1 MSSDEQ
7 TQGGVPGSEPD
18 AVLPAAHVVS
28 DGSLPVHDL
37 RAGVEAMRAATAVV
51 LEASRCA
58 WSLSDGEARDVVEA
72 FTRAMASAEAARL
85 AVIKVLDERPEAVP
99 GASEGKVAAA
109 FLTGRLNVDQGRANA
124 DARAAH
130 ALDADSGSLPQ
141 VGAALAAGEIT
152 REHADACVRAVAR
165 LPKRLRVVL
174 LEDEAS
180 GELRSGMEI
189 ADAFLAEQ
197 CRRFPVRAIHRLV
210 DELVRVLDP
219 DREEDFDEDAH
230 LRRGLS
236 LVKDSTG
243 MGSLRMTLTPADT
256 AVLSAMLSAAGKPRP
271 AREVLT
277 VDDTGV
283 EQVTLVKDD
292 RTVAMRR
299 YDALMGLLRA
309 GLTGDSGGEAP
320 PPLVNL
326 LVTATV
332 EQVAAAGAAAERVRR
347 RATAGAGGNPGRGHR
362 RVDGGHRDDTTAADA
377 AVSSDSGGGTDVDVD
392 GGAGAGT
399 VGGGSV
405 PQTFSGNGSVESA
418 AGQVGRA
425 AGFATLHRHGPIGA
439 HLLAYLACTATLTRV
454 LLDPN
459 GAPLDVGRTHRLA
472 TQAQR
477 KALAARDGGCVIPA
491 CPVPHEGTDAH
502 HLQAWEHGGLTDLHN
517 LVSLCPNHHQQVH
530 TGLWVVEVLDGI
542 PWVRPPSWVDPERRL
557 TRNLHHQTHTAAQR
571 IGQQLRLA
579 LDEDADARGV
589 GPNRS
594 GLSPIDLT
602 PPIWNQAPPDDTWKR
617 TA

>member
-1 MSSDEQ
+1 MSSYDQ
-7 TQGGVPGSEPD
+7 TWGEVPGSEPGLSMPPGHV
-18 AVLPAAHVVS
+18 ASGESAPA
-28 DGSLPVHDL
+28 HDL
-37 RAGVEAMRAATAVV
+37 LAGVQAMKAATAMV

-58 WSLSDGEARDVVEA
+58 WSLSDDEVRGAVEDIS
-72 FTRAMASAEAARL
+72 RAMASAEAARL
-85 AVIKVLDERPEAVP
+85 AVIKILDERPEAVP

-109 FLTGRLNVDQGRANA
+109 FLTGRLNTDPGRANA

-130 ALDADSGSLPQ
+130 ALDSDSGSLPQ

-165 LPKRLRVVL
+165 LPKRLRIVL
-174 LEDEAS
+174 LEDEAT
-180 GELRSGMEI
+180 GELKSGMEI

-271 AREVLT
+271 AQQVLT
-277 VDDTGV
+277 VDDTGA

-299 YDALMGLLRA
+299 YDAVMALLRA
-309 GLTGDSGGEAP
+309 GLNGGIGVEAAS
-320 PPLVNL
+320 PLVNL

-332 EQVAAAGAAAERVRR
+332 EQVAAAGAAAEQVRR
-347 RATAGAGGNPGRGHR
+347 RAETAAG
-362 RVDGGHRDDTTAADA
+362 VDGDRDARMDAAPDVGLDAEAPVTETFFGNGSAADA
-377 AVSSDSGGGTDVDVD
+377 ACR
-392 GGAGAGT
+392 
-399 VGGGSV
+399 
-405 PQTFSGNGSVESA
+405 
-418 AGQVGRA
+418 VGRA
-425 AGFATLHRHGPIGA
+425 AGFATPHRHGPIGS
-439 HLLAYLACTATLTRV
+439 HLLAYLACTATLTKV
-454 LLDPN
+454 LLDRN

-472 TQAQR
+472 TPAQR
-477 KALAARDGGCVIPA
+477 KALAARDSGCVIPA

-502 HLQAWEHGGLTDLHN
+502 HLVPWERGGATDLNN
-517 LVSLCPNHHQQVH
+517 LVSL
-530 TGLWVVEVLDGI
+530 
-542 PWVRPPSWVDPERRL
+542 RL
-557 TRNLHHQTHTAAQR
+557 SHESRVA
-571 IGQQLRLA
+571 
-579 LDEDADARGV
+579 
-589 GPNRS
+589 
-594 GLSPIDLT
+594 
-602 PPIWNQAPPDDTWKR
+602 
-617 TA
+617 

>member
-7 TQGGVPGSEPD
+7 TWGEVPGNEPD
-18 AVLPAAHVVS
+18 AAMPTAHVVS
-28 DGSLPVHDL
+28 DGSMPVHDL
-37 RAGVEAMRAATAVV
+37 QAGVEAMRAATAVV

-109 FLTGRLNVDQGRANA
+109 FLTGRLNIDPGRANA

-174 LEDEAS
+174 LEDEAT
-180 GELRSGMEI
+180 GELKSGMEI

-277 VDDTGV
+277 VDSESI

-299 YDALMGLLRA
+299 YDAVMGLLRA
-309 GLTGDSGGEAP
+309 ALTGGSDGEAAS
-320 PPLVNL
+320 PLVNL

-332 EQVAAAGAAAERVRR
+332 EQVAAAGAAAEQMRQRGEVAADTDQDAQVS
-347 RATAGAGGNPGRGHR
+347 ATFSSNGTA
-362 RVDGGHRDDTTAADA
+362 DTAACK
-377 AVSSDSGGGTDVDVD
+377 
-392 GGAGAGT
+392 
-399 VGGGSV
+399 
-405 PQTFSGNGSVESA
+405 
-418 AGQVGRA
+418 VGRA
-425 AGFATLHRHGPIGA
+425 AGFATLHRHGPIGS

-459 GAPLDVGRTHRLA
+459 GAPLDVGRAHRLA
-472 TQAQR
+472 TPAQR

-502 HLQAWEHGGLTDLHN
+502 HLQAWEHGGRTDLAN

-530 TGLWVVEVLDGI
+530 AGLWVVEVLDGI
-542 PWVRPPSWVDPERRL
+542 PWVRPPSWVDPERRR

-579 LDEDADARGV
+579 LDEDADARGI
-589 GPNRS
+589 GPSRT
-594 GLSPIDLT
+594 GLSPIDLA
-602 PPIWNQAPPDDTWKR
+602 PPIWNQAPPDDTWER
-617 TA
+617 AG

>member
-1 MSSDEQ
+1 M
-7 TQGGVPGSEPD
+7 
-18 AVLPAAHVVS
+18 S
-28 DGSLPVHDL
+28 DGSMPVHDL
-37 RAGVEAMRAATAVV
+37 QAGVEAMKAATAVV

-58 WSLSDGEARDVVEA
+58 WSLSDGEVRDVVEG

-141 VGAALAAGEIT
+141 VGAALAAGKIT

-174 LEDEAS
+174 LEDEAT

-277 VDDTGV
+277 VDDTGI
-283 EQVTLVKDD
+283 EQITLVKDD
-292 RTVAMRR
+292 RTVQMRR
-299 YDALMGLLRA
+299 YDAVMALLRA
-309 GLTGDSGGEAP
+309 GLNSGAGAEAP
-320 PPLVNL
+320 SPLVNL
-326 LVTATV
+326 LVTATMQ
-332 EQVAAAGAAAERVRR
+332 QVAAAGAAAEQARR
-347 RATAGAGGNPGRGHR
+347 RATAGAGGN
-362 RVDGGHRDDTTAADA
+362 RDDTSAADA
-377 AVSSDSGGGTDVDVD
+377 AVRSDSGD
-392 GGAGAGT
+392 GGAADIDARAG
-399 VGGGSV
+399 VDGVESV
-405 PQTFSGNGSVESA
+405 PETFSGNGSVEPA
-418 AGQVGRA
+418 ASQVGRA
-425 AGFATLHRHGPIGA
+425 AGFATLHRHGPIGS
-439 HLLAYLACTATLTRV
+439 HLLAYLTCAATLTKV

-472 TQAQR
+472 TPAQR

-517 LVSLCPNHHQQVH
+517 LVSLCPAHHQQVH
-530 TGLWVVEVLDGI
+530 AGLWVIEVLDGI
-542 PWVRPPSWVDPERRL
+542 VWVRPPSWIDPERRR
-557 TRNLHHQTHTAAQR
+557 TRNLHHQTHAAAQR

-579 LDEDADARGV
+579 LDEDADARGA
-589 GPNRS
+589 GPSRT

>member
-1 MSSDEQ
+1 M
-7 TQGGVPGSEPD
+7 
-18 AVLPAAHVVS
+18 
-28 DGSLPVHDL
+28 HDL
-37 RAGVEAMRAATAVV
+37 FAGIAAMDAATAVV
-51 LEASRCA
+51 VEAARCA
-58 WSLSDGEARDVVEA
+58 WSLSDGEARDAVEA

-109 FLTGRLNVDQGRANA
+109 FLTGRLNVDPGRASA

-152 REHADACVRAVAR
+152 REHADACVRAVSR
-165 LPKRLRVVL
+165 LPKRLRIVL
-174 LEDEAS
+174 LEDDAT
-180 GELRSGMEI
+180 GELRSGMDI

-197 CRRFPVRAIHRLV
+197 CRRFPVRGIHRLV

-230 LRRGLS
+230 LRRGVS

-243 MGSLRMTLTPADT
+243 MGSLRMTLAPADT

-277 VDDTGV
+277 VDDTGA

-299 YDALMGLLRA
+299 YDAVMALLRA
-309 GLTGDSGGEAP
+309 GLKGGTAGEAS
-320 PPLVNL
+320 PLVNL

-332 EQVAAAGAAAERVRR
+332 EQVAAAGAAAEQVRR
-347 RATAGAGGNPGRGHR
+347 RAETAAGAAAGMGAGPDAGLDADVPVPGTLSGPHC
-362 RVDGGHRDDTTAADA
+362 VDA
-377 AVSSDSGGGTDVDVD
+377 AAS
-392 GGAGAGT
+392 
-399 VGGGSV
+399 
-405 PQTFSGNGSVESA
+405 
-418 AGQVGRA
+418 QVARA
-425 AGFATLHRHGPIGA
+425 AGFATLHRHGPIGS
-439 HLLAYLACTATLTRV
+439 HLLAYLACTATLTKV
-454 LLDPN
+454 LLDRN
-459 GAPLDVGRTHRLA
+459 GAPLDVGRAHRLA
-472 TQAQR
+472 TPAQR

-502 HLQAWEHGGLTDLHN
+502 HLQAWEHGGLTDLAN
-517 LVSLCPNHHQQVH
+517 LVSLCPIHHQQVH
-530 TGLWVVEVLDGI
+530 AGVWVVQVHDGI
-542 PWVRPPSWVDPERRL
+542 PWVRPPSWIDPERRPM
-557 TRNLHHQTHTAAQR
+557 RNLHHQTHAAAQR

-579 LDEDADARGV
+579 LDDDADARGL
-589 GPNRS
+589 GPNRT
-594 GLSPIDLT
+594 GLTPIDLT
-602 PPIWNQAPPDDTWKR
+602 PPVWNQVPPDDTWKR

>member
-7 TQGGVPGSEPD
+7 TGGEVPGGGPD
-18 AVLPAAHVVS
+18 AVVPAAHVVS

-37 RAGVEAMRAATAVV
+37 LAGVSAMNAATAVV

-271 AREVLT
+271 AREVLA
-277 VDDTGV
+277 VDGDGV

-299 YDALMGLLRA
+299 YDAVMSLLRA
-309 GLTGDSGGEAP
+309 GLNGDSGGEAP
-320 PPLVNL
+320 SPLVNL

-332 EQVAAAGAAAERVRR
+332 EQVAAAGAAAEQVRR
-347 RATAGAGGNPGRGHR
+347 KASTAAGAAPEPP
-362 RVDGGHRDDTTAADA
+362 
-377 AVSSDSGGGTDVDVD
+377 VSE
-392 GGAGAGT
+392 
-399 VGGGSV
+399 
-405 PQTFSGNGSVESA
+405 TFSGNRSVDSA

-425 AGFATLHRHGPIGA
+425 AGFATLHRHGPIGS
-439 HLLAYLACTATLTRV
+439 HLLAYLACTATLTKV

-459 GAPLDVGRTHRLA
+459 GAPLDVGRAHRLA
-472 TQAQR
+472 TPAQR

-517 LVSLCPNHHQQVH
+517 LVSLCPAHHQQVH
-530 TGLWVVEVLDGI
+530 AGLWVVEVLDGI
-542 PWVRPPSWVDPERRL
+542 PWVRPPSWIDPERRR
-557 TRNLHHQTHTAAQR
+557 TRNLHHQTHAAAQR
-571 IGQQLRLA
+571 ISQQLRLA
-579 LDEDADARGV
+579 LDEDADARGA
-589 GPNRS
+589 GPSRT

-602 PPIWNQAPPDDTWKR
+602 PPMWNQAPPDDTWKR

>member
-7 TQGGVPGSEPD
+7 TWGEVPGSEPD
-18 AVLPAAHVVS
+18 AAVPAAHVVS

-37 RAGVEAMRAATAVV
+37 HAGVEAMRAATAVV

-174 LEDEAS
+174 LEDEAT

-299 YDALMGLLRA
+299 YDAVMGLLRA
-309 GLTGDSGGEAP
+309 ALNGGSGGEAP
-320 PPLVNL
+320 SPLVNL

-347 RATAGAGGNPGRGHR
+347 RAAAGAGGHP
-362 RVDGGHRDDTTAADA
+362 DDTTTADA
-377 AVSSDSGGGTDVDVD
+377 AVRSD
-392 GGAGAGT
+392 GGAAEVDAGADADAGSAGAG
-399 VGGGSV
+399 SI
-405 PQTFSGNGSVESA
+405 PETFSGNGSGSSA
-418 AGQVGRA
+418 ACQVGRA

-459 GAPLDVGRTHRLA
+459 GAPLDVGRAHRLA
-472 TQAQR
+472 TPAQR

-502 HLQAWEHGGLTDLHN
+502 HLQAWEHGGRTDLHN
-517 LVSLCPNHHQQVH
+517 LVSLCPAHHQQVH
-530 TGLWVVEVLDGI
+530 AGLWAIELLDGI
-542 PWVRPPSWVDPERRL
+542 PWVRPPSWIDPQRRR
-557 TRNLHHQTHTAAQR
+557 TRNLHHQTHAAAQR

-579 LDEDADARGV
+579 LDEDEDARGV

>member
-1 MSSDEQ
+1 MSSDDQ
-7 TQGGVPGSEPD
+7 TQGEVPGSEPD
-18 AVLPAAHVVS
+18 AVIPAAHVVS
-28 DGSLPVHDL
+28 DISMPVHDL
-37 RAGVEAMRAATAVV
+37 QAGVAAMKAATAMV

-58 WSLSDGEARDVVEA
+58 WSLSDSEARDVVEA

-174 LEDEAS
+174 LEDEAT
-180 GELRSGMEI
+180 GELKSGMEI

-277 VDDTGV
+277 VDSEGV

-299 YDALMGLLRA
+299 YDAVMGLLRA

-320 PPLVNL
+320 SPLVNL

-347 RATAGAGGNPGRGHR
+347 RATAGAGGDLDEP
-362 RVDGGHRDDTTAADA
+362 TAADA
-377 AVSSDSGGGTDVDVD
+377 AARSDFGCAADVDA
-392 GGAGAGT
+392 GARAGTCAGAAGAGAAGA
-399 VGGGSV
+399 GAAGAGSI
-405 PQTFSGNGSVESA
+405 PEALSNNGSGSSVA
-418 AGQVGRA
+418 CRVGRA
-425 AGFATLHRHGPIGA
+425 AGLATLHRHGPIGS
-439 HLLAYLACTATLTRV
+439 HLLAYLACAATLTRV

-472 TQAQR
+472 TPAQR

-502 HLQAWEHGGLTDLHN
+502 HLQAWEHGGPTDLHN
-517 LVSLCPNHHQQVH
+517 LVSLCPAHHQQVH
-530 TGLWVVEVLDGI
+530 AGLWVVEVLDGI
-542 PWVRPPSWVDPERRL
+542 VWVRPPSWIDPQRRR
-557 TRNLHHQTHTAAQR
+557 TRNLHHQTHAAAQR

-589 GPNRS
+589 GPNRT
-594 GLSPIDLT
+594 GLTPIDLT
-602 PPIWNQAPPDDTWKR
+602 PPIWNQAPPDDTWER
-617 TA
+617 AG

>member
-1 MSSDEQ
+1 M
-7 TQGGVPGSEPD
+7 
-18 AVLPAAHVVS
+18 
-28 DGSLPVHDL
+28 HDL
-37 RAGVEAMRAATAVV
+37 QAGVEAMRVATAVV

-72 FTRAMASAEAARL
+72 FTRAMASVEAARL

-174 LEDEAS
+174 LEDEAT

-256 AVLSAMLSAAGKPRP
+256 AVLSAMLSAAGKSRP

-277 VDDTGV
+277 VDSEGI

-299 YDALMGLLRA
+299 YDAVMGLLRA
-309 GLTGDSGGEAP
+309 ALNSDSGGDAP
-320 PPLVNL
+320 SPLVNL

-332 EQVAAAGAAAERVRR
+332 EQVAAAGAAAEQVRR
-347 RATAGAGGNPGRGHR
+347 QATTGAGGDPG
-362 RVDGGHRDDTTAADA
+362 DTTTDHIEAIP
-377 AVSSDSGGGTDVDVD
+377 GTDP
-392 GGAGAGT
+392 AAT
-399 VGGGSV
+399 GGGSI
-405 PQTFSGNGSVESA
+405 PETFSSNGSVEPA
-418 AGQVGRA
+418 ASQVGRA
-425 AGFATLHRHGPIGA
+425 AGFATLHRHGPIEA
-439 HLLAYLACTATLTRV
+439 HLLAYLACTATLTKV

-472 TQAQR
+472 TPAQR

-502 HLQAWEHGGLTDLHN
+502 HLHAWEHGGRTDLHN

-530 TGLWVVEVLDGI
+530 AGLWVIELLNGI
-542 PWVRPPSWVDPERRL
+542 PWVRPPSWIDPERRL
-557 TRNLHHQTHTAAQR
+557 TRNLHHQTHAAAQQ

-579 LDEDADARGV
+579 LDEDADARGI
-589 GPNRS
+589 GPHRT
-594 GLSPIDLT
+594 GLTPIDLT

>member
-1 MSSDEQ
+1 
-7 TQGGVPGSEPD
+7 
-18 AVLPAAHVVS
+18 
-28 DGSLPVHDL
+28 
-37 RAGVEAMRAATAVV
+37 EAMKAAAAMV

-58 WSLSDGEARDVVEA
+58 WSLSGEEVRGVVEDLS
-72 FTRAMASAEAARL
+72 RAMASAEAARL

-99 GASEGKVAAA
+99 GADESKVAAT
-109 FLTGRLNVDQGRANA
+109 FLTGRLNVDPGRANA

-165 LPKRLRVVL
+165 LPRRLRVVL
-174 LEDEAS
+174 LEDEAT

-256 AVLSAMLSAAGKPRP
+256 AVLSAMLSAAEKPRP
-271 AREVLT
+271 AQQVLT
-277 VDDTGV
+277 VDDTGA

-299 YDALMGLLRA
+299 YDAVMALLRA
-309 GLTGDSGGEAP
+309 GLNGGADGEAP
-320 PPLVNL
+320 SPLVNL

-332 EQVAAAGAAAERVRR
+332 EQVAAAGAAAEQVRR
-347 RATAGAGGNPGRGHR
+347 KAS
-362 RVDGGHRDDTTAADA
+362 TAADA
-377 AVSSDSGGGTDVDVD
+377 DTEARVSE
-392 GGAGAGT
+392 
-399 VGGGSV
+399 
-405 PQTFSGNGSVESA
+405 TFADNGSVDSA
-418 AGQVGRA
+418 ACQVGRA
-425 AGFATLHRHGPIGA
+425 SGFATLHRHGPIGS
-439 HLLAYLACTATLTRV
+439 HLLAYLACAATLTKV
-454 LLDPN
+454 LLDRN
-459 GAPLDVGRTHRLA
+459 GAPLDVGRAHRLA
-472 TQAQR
+472 TPAQR
-477 KALAARDGGCVIPA
+477 KALATRDGGCVIPA

-502 HLQAWEHGGLTDLHN
+502 HLRAWEHGGATDLHN
-517 LVSLCPNHHQQVH
+517 LVSVCPNHHQQVH
-530 TGLWVVEVLDGI
+530 AGLWAVEVRDGI
-542 PWVRPPSWVDPERRL
+542 PWVRPPSWVDPERRR

-579 LDEDADARGV
+579 LDDDADARGG
-589 GPNRS
+589 GPSRA
-594 GLSPIDLT
+594 GLTPIDLT
-602 PPIWNQAPPDDTWKR
+602 PPIWSQAPPDDTWKR
-617 TA
+617 TG